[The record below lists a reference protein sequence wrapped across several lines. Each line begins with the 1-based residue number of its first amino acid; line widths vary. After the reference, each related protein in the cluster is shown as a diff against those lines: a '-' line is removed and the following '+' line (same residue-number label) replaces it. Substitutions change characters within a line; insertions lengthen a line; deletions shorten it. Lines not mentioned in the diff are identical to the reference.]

1 MDSTVIPTL
10 ARKHAPRHHS
20 VTANHDATLQV
31 LIAAIRRVVAAEDNP
46 RRVSRVVAEVL
57 RPFLDIQHLLTPE
70 QQEPDPLTYRQ
81 HVLHVETDGT
91 FSIAALVW
99 LAGQATPIHDH
110 VSWCVVGVYKG
121 VERETRYQLCG
132 NDGESYLAEIGSDCN
147 RAGTVHS
154 LAPPG
159 DIHQVTS
166 AGHGRTVSLH
176 IYGADLDALGCS
188 VRRKYEIPVRQRK

>member
-1 MDSTVIPTL
+1 MDSIIIPAETP
-10 ARKHAPRHHS
+10 KYAPRHH
-20 VTANHDATLQV
+20 TGDHDTPFHL
-31 LIAAIRRVVAAEDNP
+31 LIAAIRRIVAAEDNP

-57 RPFLDIQHLLTPE
+57 RPFLSIQRLLTPE
-70 QQEPDPLTYRQ
+70 QQQPDPLAYRQ
-81 HVLHVETDGT
+81 HILHVEADGT

-121 VERETRYQLCG
+121 VERETRYQLCADAG
-132 NDGESYLAEIGSDCN
+132 DPHLVEIGSDCN

-154 LAPPG
+154 LVPPG

-166 AGHGRTVSLH
+166 AGDRQTVSLH
-176 IYGADLDALGCS
+176 IYGADLHALGCS